1 MSVVSKCS
9 AALTARTGPV
19 ALGAEYNGPSARRVG
34 MTDGGPP
41 VQIQPAGKQRLLQRV
56 VHFQSKKSIPSGLPS
71 EVNPLAQSSR
81 GG

>member
-1 MSVVSKCS
+1 MLRRLLPRETDQI
-9 AALTARTGPV
+9 ALS
-19 ALGAEYNGPSARRVG
+19 AEYNGPSARRVG

-41 VQIQPAGKQRLLQRV
+41 VRIEPDGKQRLLQSV